1 MEIAE
6 VEVHRRPRGNDD
18 DGGNSSDELPPISIG
33 SARQHTT
40 GEEINPLSPRSTYNA
55 SSSTAVEGGG
65 YANAVA
71 ADDDEEELPRQV
83 PRPSEHS
90 EIEIEPAGI
99 IYIHNYIIIID
110 AGRMDRPVDG
120 STIPT
125 EPSQTSF
132 LT

>member
-1 MEIAE
+1 MSMEIAE

-33 SARQHTT
+33 
-40 GEEINPLSPRSTYNA
+40 EEINPLSPRSTYNA

-65 YANAVA
+65 YANAAV
-71 ADDDEEELPRQV
+71 ADDDEELPRQV

-99 IYIHNYIIIID
+99 IYIHDYND
-110 AGRMDRPVDG
+110 
-120 STIPT
+120 
-125 EPSQTSF
+125 
-132 LT
+132 